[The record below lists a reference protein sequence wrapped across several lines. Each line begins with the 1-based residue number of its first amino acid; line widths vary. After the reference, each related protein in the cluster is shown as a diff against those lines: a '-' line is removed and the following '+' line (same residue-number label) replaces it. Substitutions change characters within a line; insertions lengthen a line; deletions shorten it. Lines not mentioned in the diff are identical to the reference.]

1 MTMIARN
8 FISQFEFNQF
18 TLRRLLD
25 DVSQEDSLQAPKP
38 GVNTVN
44 WLLGHI
50 IATRN
55 RLLKTL
61 SAEGFWGDA
70 EMAMYER
77 GSKNFDPAQA
87 THFVVLRA
95 ALETSFEHIQRA
107 LPAAEAAFGGASL
120 RKFIRDGE
128 TVGDQIGYFI
138 CHEEYHVGQIG
149 LIRRLLDKPGLF

>member
-1 MTMIARN
+1 MIAKY

-25 DVSQEDSLQAPKP
+25 DVSQEDCLQAPKP
-38 GVNTVN
+38 GVNTIN

-50 IATRN
+50 LATRQ
-55 RLLKTL
+55 RLLKMMK
-61 SAEGFWGDA
+61 AEGFWSDA

-77 GSKNFDPAQA
+77 GSKDFSPAHA
-87 THFVVLRA
+87 VHLVVLRA
-95 ALETSFEHIQRA
+95 ALETSFEQIQRA
-107 LPAAEAAFGGASL
+107 LPAAEASFGDASA
-120 RKFIRDGE
+120 RRFIRDGE
-128 TVGDQIGYFI
+128 TLGDQIGYFV